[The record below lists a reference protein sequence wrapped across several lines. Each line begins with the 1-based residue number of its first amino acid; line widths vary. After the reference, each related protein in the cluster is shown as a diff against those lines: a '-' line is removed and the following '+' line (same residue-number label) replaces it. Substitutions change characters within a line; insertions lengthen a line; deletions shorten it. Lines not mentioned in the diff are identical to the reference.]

1 MLYRYIT
8 PYTTY
13 LPFDIKTYFYSK
25 LRMDDPDKQK
35 EFNKN
40 YEEYEKRIF
49 ANFVHEHQFYYV
61 VSVVYNEKKS
71 SIKIFEILE
80 YFLRKYCNDIIYISL
95 YNNPR

>member
-1 MLYRYIT
+1 MNMLYRYIT

-40 YEEYEKRIF
+40 YEAYEKRIF
-49 ANFVHEHQFYYV
+49 ANFVHEHQFYY
-61 VSVVYNEKKS
+61 
-71 SIKIFEILE
+71 LE
-80 YFLRKYCNDIIYISL
+80 NNSANIYAL
-95 YNNPR
+95 FPPVELLNNIADELEQK